1 MFYLSLTRRV
11 PTGQEFAWQVVERA
25 ASPQRFKEYLNASNN
40 EGPRALEL
48 YTWNTEVS
56 AAFWAQ
62 LGHVEIALRNNISA
76 SLRNYCQRVL
86 KKENWICE
94 AQNLKL
100 FAYSELT
107 RIQEAQVRVSK
118 NNKDESLD
126 QALSELSFG
135 FWATLLSK
143 RYRNLWPE
151 LARGFPGLVSR
162 DSKELVTL
170 VQQARWL
177 RNRIGHHHRIWNLDL
192 DTAHLQLLRIS
203 RIIDSDFGLWLS
215 EVSKMPEML
224 LKRPETHR

>member
-1 MFYLSLTRRV
+1 MFYFSLTRRI
-11 PTGQEFAWQVVERA
+11 PTGQESAWQVVEKA
-25 ASPQRFKEYLNASNN
+25 ASAQRFKEYLNASNN
-40 EGPRALEL
+40 DGPRALEL
-48 YTWNTEVS
+48 YTWNTEIS

-62 LGHVEIALRNNISA
+62 LGHVEIALRNNISG
-76 SLRNYCQRVL
+76 SLRRYCHRVL
-86 KKENWICE
+86 KKENWISE

-100 FAYSELT
+100 FADSELT

-118 NNKDESLD
+118 NNKENSLD
-126 QALSELSFG
+126 QMLSELSLG

-151 LARGFPGLVSR
+151 LASGFSGLVSR

-192 DTAHLQLLRIS
+192 QSAHLELLRIS

-215 EVSKMPEML
+215 EVSKVPEML
-224 LKRPETHR
+224 LKRPETRS